1 MPDFPTSRPVLA
13 GKSSIKGAQAA
24 LEALPEGYLLQFI
37 GSTTREALEQHLSA
51 AGLGDASLR
60 AAGYRQWF
68 AVGDRQL
75 SSATVR
81 GISDALP
88 AGTFLSDQSHGRVRL
103 RLSGPRAAECLAKG
117 TAIDLHPNVFPEGQ
131 SAITLFNHISV
142 LLTRTGP
149 EAFELAVLRS
159 FAESLH
165 ETLLHG

>member
-1 MPDFPTSRPVLA
+1 M
-13 GKSSIKGAQAA
+13 
-24 LEALPEGYLLQFI
+24 LQI
-37 GSTTREALEQHLSA
+37 LGPITREALEQCLSA
-51 AGLGDASLR
+51 AGLEDASLR

-68 AVGDRQL
+68 TVGDRQI
-75 SSATVR
+75 SSETVR

-103 RLSGPRAAECLAKG
+103 RLSGPRAAERLAKG
-117 TAIDLHPNVFPEGQ
+117 TAVDLHPDMFPQGQ

-142 LLTRTGP
+142 LLTRTGQ

-165 ETLLHG
+165 EELLHG